1 MYSPVV
7 LFVYDRPDHVRATI
21 ASLVANKQAAD
32 TDLIVYSDAAAS
44 LENQGRVAIVRAY
57 LKTISGFRTV
67 TIHERSKNYGL
78 AKSIIAGVSEVLE
91 ANDRVVVLED
101 DLVTSP
107 HFLSYM
113 NSALTKY
120 EYDERVASVHAY
132 LPPFSARMPET
143 FFMRGADCWGWGTW
157 RRGWQLFNPDGQ
169 YLYDQLKKKR
179 LSKLFDIN
187 NSVANTRMLLSQV
200 QGKNNSWAIRW
211 HASVFLENKLTLYPS
226 RSLVNNIGNDG
237 TGTHCSATSS
247 HDTLLSTSEIV
258 LADIAV
264 EPSAAGTAAYV
275 DFYIREKRNRA
286 SLRNRLLTS
295 RKLTH
300 LRRIGK
306 QWIPP
311 IFLRFVIR
319 LLGQGFSVN
328 TTFNGPQ
335 ASWSEAVEKAGSG
348 YAEQQILEKV
358 LHTTLLVKEGILA
371 FERDSVGFKHLEYS
385 WPVLGVLMMVAAIR
399 KGELN
404 VLDFG
409 GSLGSHYFQNR
420 KVLKQLNKITWN
432 VVEQSHYVSVGQKY
446 FQNGDL
452 RFHHTIEQ
460 CVVEVS
466 PDVVLLSS
474 VLQYLDDPITI
485 LTQLLD
491 LRSQCVILDRTCFYN
506 EFDKDAV
513 FIQQVPPDIYPAAY
527 PCRFLNEH
535 HMMNI
540 FNAAGYQLMD
550 RIITTEQIDNRATWT
565 CCVFTRATP
574 L

>member
-358 LHTTLLVKEGILA
+358 FHTTLFVKEGILA